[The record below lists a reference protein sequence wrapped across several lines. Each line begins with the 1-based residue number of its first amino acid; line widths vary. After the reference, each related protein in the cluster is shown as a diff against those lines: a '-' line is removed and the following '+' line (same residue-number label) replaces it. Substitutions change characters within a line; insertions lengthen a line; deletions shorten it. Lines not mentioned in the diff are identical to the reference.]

1 MLYNLCYIGIYIYIF
16 SRHIQYC
23 AKQAIRFTSKTSS
36 LDGKHFR
43 NTISGFSVFFSFFG
57 LLFWVFLSWVFFFL
71 RFGHDAETIYDVCG

>member
-43 NTISGFSVFFSFFG
+43 NTISGFSVFFSFFWAFILG
-57 LLFWVFLSWVFFFL
+57 FLILGIFF
-71 RFGHDAETIYDVCG
+71 